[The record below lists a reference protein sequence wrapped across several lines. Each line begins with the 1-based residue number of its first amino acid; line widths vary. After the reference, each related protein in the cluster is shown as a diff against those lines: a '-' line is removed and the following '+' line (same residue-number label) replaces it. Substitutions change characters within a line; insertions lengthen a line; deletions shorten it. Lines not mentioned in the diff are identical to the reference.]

1 MCFKALALKKKKKS
15 EYHSE
20 RVIELQDVRVSMCV
34 RGGEGGDSCI
44 LLFCL
49 TACAAEPRHPLYFCS
64 SVVTSSSFS
73 LLPFTESSREAK
85 SEEHRSKKGR

>member
-34 RGGEGGDSCI
+34 RGGEGGGFMYI
-44 LLFCL
+44 TLLFDRLC
-49 TACAAEPRHPLYFCS
+49 
-64 SVVTSSSFS
+64 
-73 LLPFTESSREAK
+73 
-85 SEEHRSKKGR
+85 G

>member
-34 RGGEGGDSCI
+34 RGGGWGRGFMYI
-44 LLFCL
+44 TLLFDRLC
-49 TACAAEPRHPLYFCS
+49 
-64 SVVTSSSFS
+64 
-73 LLPFTESSREAK
+73 
-85 SEEHRSKKGR
+85 G